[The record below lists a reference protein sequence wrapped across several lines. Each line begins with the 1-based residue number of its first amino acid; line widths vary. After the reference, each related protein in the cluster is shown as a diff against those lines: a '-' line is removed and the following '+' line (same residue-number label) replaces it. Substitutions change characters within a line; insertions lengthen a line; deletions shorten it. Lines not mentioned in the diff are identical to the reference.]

1 MNTHEFLKAIPK
13 VSLHVHLMGSIQART
28 VVDLARK
35 HGVKLPDFNEPE
47 DLYQYPDIYKFLH
60 MYDNSALAIQDRED
74 FARIAY
80 ETLAEGAE
88 HNVRYREMSFNPTTH
103 MAAGPTYQTCVD
115 GLIDGIN
122 AARKDFGI
130 ECRLIAAVNR
140 MESPE
145 LAVSMVQTML
155 ENPREEVIGIGM
167 DYAEAEFPPERFW
180 KAYRMAE
187 RAGLRL
193 TAHQSEDAPPRNIE
207 TCLDLLGCERV
218 DHGYHVVESE
228 AIMRRVRDEG
238 VVFTCTPVSTAWVYF
253 GDDFANHPIR
263 RMKEFGI
270 KLMIDCDD
278 PPMFQTDP
286 TKDYIMCAEHMGFS
300 TEDFRNCMLNGID
313 GSFMDEPTKRTMR
326 RQFAQEFDALAA
338 QLSK

>member
-1 MNTHEFLKAIPK
+1 MDVRAFLKAIPK
-13 VSLHVHLMGSIQART
+13 VSLHLHLMGSIQAAT
-28 VVDLARK
+28 VVDLAKK
-35 HGVKLPDFNEPE
+35 HGVKLPDYNEPE

-60 MYDNSALAIQDRED
+60 MYDNSALAIQDRAD
-74 FARIAY
+74 FERIAY
-80 ETLAEGAE
+80 ETLREAAE

-103 MAAGPTYQTCVD
+103 MAAGPSYQTCVD

-122 AARKDFGI
+122 AARTDFGI
-130 ECRLIAAVNR
+130 ECRLIGAVNR
-140 MESPE
+140 METPE
-145 LAVSMVQTML
+145 LAVTMVETML
-155 ENPREEVIGIGM
+155 ANPREEVIGIGM

-180 KAYRMAE
+180 KAYRMAKQG
-187 RAGLRL
+187 GLRL

-228 AIMRRVRDEG
+228 AIMARCRDEG

-253 GDDFANHPIR
+253 GDNFANHPIR

-278 PPMFQTDP
+278 PPMFQTNP
-286 TKDYIMCAEHMGFS
+286 TRDYIECAEHMGFT

-313 GSFMDEPTKRTMR
+313 GSFLDEPTKRTMR
-326 RQFAQEFDALAA
+326 RDFAREFDALAA
-338 QLSK
+338 QLTA